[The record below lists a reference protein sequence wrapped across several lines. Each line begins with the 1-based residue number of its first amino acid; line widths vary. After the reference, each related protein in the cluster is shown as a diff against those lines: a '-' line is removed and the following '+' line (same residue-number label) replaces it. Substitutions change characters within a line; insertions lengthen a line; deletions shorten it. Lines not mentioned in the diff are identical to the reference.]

1 MASQDTKFVK
11 GAFILTAAGL
21 VVKLI
26 GAFYRI
32 PLYSILG
39 SEGIGLYQMGY
50 PIYAILLTVSSSGLN
65 VAISKVVAER
75 WARGKKAG
83 AAGAFRVSLVMMVVL
98 GALGTAA
105 LYKGAPWIAA
115 NMGHDPRATASI
127 RAISPAL
134 FLASVLS
141 AFRGWFQ
148 GIEEMTVRGISSA

>member
-1 MASQDTKFVK
+1 
-11 GAFILTAAGL
+11 
-21 VVKLI
+21 
-26 GAFYRI
+26 
-32 PLYSILG
+32 
-39 SEGIGLYQMGY
+39 MGY

-127 RAISPAL
+127 RANRRHIPHRSIGLPRW
-134 FLASVLS
+134 
-141 AFRGWFQ
+141 FRVEDDRSRYLKCLKGW
-148 GIEEMTVRGISSA
+148 ADL